1 MSHNTDDQSW
11 LEARDNVEQ
20 VFKLIFGA
28 LVIFMQ
34 CGFSFLEAGAV
45 RSKNT
50 VNILMKNMNDCCEI
64 IISPNI
70 CLSFLVGG
78 ALVFW
83 SVGYAFAFGT
93 DESNIIGTS

>member
-34 CGFSFLEAGAV
+34 CGFGFLEAGAV

-64 IISPNI
+64 MISLNN
-70 CLSFLVGG
+70 CLKFFSRRCLGFLVSG
-78 ALVFW
+78 VRICIW
-83 SVGYAFAFGT
+83 
-93 DESNIIGTS
+93 N